1 MKAAIQLLVGGRPGK
16 RIDLR
21 DGQRAEF
28 GRTEWADF
36 CIPDDPAMAEVH
48 FAVECRFNACLLLP
62 LVADRDTL
70 LNGEKTGEATLHTGD
85 RITAG
90 RTIFVVAIE
99 GEAAP
104 VAVAVAAA
112 AGAADPA
119 KPAATDF
126 VAVCKFLDLPD
137 ALPVAQ
143 ADLGQSRDAFLS
155 ALAGAGKYPSAARLY
170 AHWLPKR
177 AAVWWGCLCVR
188 EACGEPLA
196 GEQEGAWQSAKK
208 WVETSA
214 EPERRAAEAAYQRA
228 AYAGPGGMLAAA
240 AFGAG
245 DSIAPPN
252 SPTAVPP
259 DPRLTGHAVKTALVF
274 ASVHGDSRRAGERWK
289 WFLTLAQDVI
299 AGKIKLPGAG

>member
-36 CIPDDPAMAEVH
+36 CVADDPAMAEVH
-48 FAVECRFNACLLLP
+48 FAVECRYDACRLSP

-70 LNGEKTGEATLHTGD
+70 LNGEKTAEAVLHTGD

-90 RTIFVVAIE
+90 RTTFVVAID

-104 VAVAVAAA
+104 AATATSPAAA
-112 AGAADPA
+112 EAP

-126 VAVCKFLDLPD
+126 VAVAKFLELAD
-137 ALPVAQ
+137 AVPIAE
-143 ADLGQSRDAFLS
+143 ADLGQSRDAFLA
-155 ALAGAGKYPSAARLY
+155 ALAAAGKYPSAARLY

-196 GEQEGAWQSAKK
+196 GPQEAAWQAAKR
-208 WVETSA
+208 WVETGVEA
-214 EPERRAAEAAYQRA
+214 ERRAAEAAYEGA
-228 AYAGPGGMLAAA
+228 AFAGPGGMLAAA

-252 SPTAVPP
+252 STVAVPP
-259 DPRLTGHAVKTALVF
+259 DPRTTGHAVKTALVF

-289 WFLTLAQDVI
+289 WFLTLAQDVA
-299 AGKIKLPGAG
+299 AGKIKLPGAD